1 MDIFKRVFA
10 QINLNHIEENLKNMQ
25 ALVGRESRFLAVI
38 KTDGYGHGAVP
49 VAEFLEGK
57 EALYG
62 YAVATIEEALELRGH
77 HIKKPILVL
86 GYTFPEQYSLLTEH
100 NIIPTVF
107 REDSLQALSE
117 AAVKAGRTIPVHI
130 KVDTGM
136 GRIGFPAEVR
146 MAEQVAEAVKLPH
159 IKATGIYTHFAHAFD
174 PKATKQ
180 QYEAFCSV
188 LAALEK
194 EGIDPGVRHCCNSVA
209 TFRYPEM
216 ALDAVR
222 AGSCLLGRILG
233 GSKYGLQRTGMCHA
247 GIECV
252 RTLPKGSTI
261 GYGSIYRTKKETK
274 VALCSV
280 GGHHGFGLSLKP
292 GLQSTGT
299 GLLDL
304 LAIVRNRLTKRDVP
318 TVTVGGKQCRV
329 LGCICS
335 EAVMI
340 DVTNVSCQPGDV
352 AQFDINPLML
362 NDMEVEYV

>member
-1 MDIFKRVFA
+1 MENTTKRYIVETNKVA
-10 QINLNHIEENLKNMQ
+10 HNI
-25 ALVGRESRFLAVI
+25 AVI
-38 KTDGYGHGAVP
+38 REKAGKAMIYAVVKCDGYGTGCHNLARVCAENGLRRFAVTEVREARAV
-49 VAEFLEGK
+49 VAQ
-57 EALYG
+57 
-62 YAVATIEEALELRGH
+62 TQPEE
-77 HIKKPILVL
+77 
-86 GYTFPEQYSLLTEH
+86 LLMLTSV
-100 NIIPTVF
+100 TSM
-107 REDSLQALSE
+107 EDVQALDACGATFTVASQADAQLLQQYCE
-117 AAVKAGRTIPVHI
+117 ETGKQVCAHLKI
-130 KVDTGM
+130 DTGM
-136 GRIGFPAEVR
+136 GRRGFLPEQAEEVVCLYAR
-146 MAEQVAEAVKLPH
+146 FPQ
-159 IKATGIYTHFAHAFD
+159 IRFTGIYTHFGHAFD

-180 QYEAFCSV
+180 QYEKFQTV

-194 EGIDPGVRHCCNSVA
+194 AGIDPGVRHCCNSVSI
-209 TFRYPEM
+209 FHHGEM

-233 GSKYGLQRTGMCHA
+233 GSKFGLQRTGMCQA
-247 GIECV
+247 PIECV

-261 GYGSIYRTKKETK
+261 GYGGIYRTTKETK

-280 GGHHGFGLSLKP
+280 GGHNGFGLSLKP

-318 TVTVGGKQCRV
+318 TVTIGGKACRV

-340 DVTNVSCQPGDV
+340 DVTHVSCQPGDV
-352 AQFDINPLML
+352 ALFDINPLML